1 MIRIRSFGW
10 VASCLLPALTL
21 LTFPACAATV
31 RTAFVAGEHGVDP
44 ARHVS
49 ALSLQVQDVVYQ
61 RLLGYR
67 AGAQGPELVP
77 MAAAALPAAG
87 DGGRRFEFVL
97 REGAHFEATAGRGA
111 ANATGRPV
119 TARDVAWSIRRLAA
133 PSSTAPTREL
143 LLDAIVGLRALA
155 ARWAATGSGDELDVA
170 GIRVVDERTIRFELA
185 EPDYDFPHLLA
196 MTVASILPREIAE
209 VETRAPLLGS
219 GPFAIESWDR
229 EAGRIVLRRKTS
241 GPSLGFGD
249 VTRVEIAL
257 VADEAARGRLLDS
270 GAVDYLAQP
279 ASALARELMADGA
292 TAQARQRRG
301 LRLHRA
307 PVPEVIY
314 YYINQRDPVLGGN
327 SDQQRALRRAILQS
341 YDVAEEIRTV
351 RAGGG
356 RVGASVV
363 PPEVAPQLARAYPLA
378 FNPTLARRELDAAG
392 FRPGADGW
400 RRTPD
405 GRELAVVFSSEPLD
419 LVRPFREVRRRGLAA
434 IGLKMETREQSVQ
447 QNLRDSEGC
456 GLAFWGSAWQ
466 AAVPTPAYFLGLLY
480 GPNIGRGINLACF
493 ESAEYDRLFERAR
506 GTVPGPERD
515 RLYERMLQIAAEEGV
530 WQIGAQRM
538 ATWALGERVVRFEP
552 HALQPAPW
560 LHMAMSTPSAAA
572 APGSLRAVEL
582 TFLKSADGE
591 RERLKRYIV
600 DNWFAMD
607 RIAKAQGLMDAFT
620 VWDSG
625 SDEGPWNLLVS
636 VTYRDAR
643 GYAGIA
649 EAFEAI
655 RRTHT
660 EVRIDGKSLR
670 DLGRIVDSRLV
681 LEDPAHETR

>member
-1 MIRIRSFGW
+1 MIRFSSSRW
-10 VASCLLPALTL
+10 TCLLPALALFTSQA
-21 LTFPACAATV
+21 FAATV
-31 RTAFVAGEHGVDP
+31 RTAFVAGEHGADP

-61 RLLGYR
+61 RLLAYR
-67 AGAQGPELVP
+67 AGAPAPELVP
-77 MAAAALPAAG
+77 MAAAAVPAAG
-87 DGGRRFEFVL
+87 DGGRSFEFVL
-97 REGAHFEATAGRGA
+97 REGVRFEAAAGR
-111 ANATGRPV
+111 PM
-119 TARDVAWSIRRLAA
+119 TAHDVAWSIRRLAA
-133 PSSTAPTREL
+133 PSSTAPAREP
-143 LLDAIVGLRALA
+143 LLDAIAGLRALA
-155 ARWAATGSGDELDVA
+155 TRWAASGSGDGVDVA

-185 EPDYDFPHLLA
+185 EPDHDFPHLLA

-209 VETRAPLLGS
+209 VEPRAPLLGS

-229 EAGRIVLRRKTS
+229 EGGRIVLRRKTG
-241 GPSLGFGD
+241 GPPLAVGN

-257 VADEAARGRLLDS
+257 VADEATRTRLLDS

-279 ASALARELMADGA
+279 ASELARELMADSA
-292 TAQARQRRG
+292 PAQARQRRG
-301 LRLHRA
+301 VRLHRA

-314 YYINQRDPVLGGN
+314 YYINMRDPVLGG
-327 SDQQRALRRAILQS
+327 STDERRALRRAILQS

-351 RAGGG
+351 RAGFG
-356 RVGASVV
+356 RVGAGVV

-378 FNPTLARRELDAAG
+378 FNPVLARRELDAAG

-405 GRELAVVFSSEPLD
+405 GRELAVVFSSEPLEV
-419 LVRPFREVRRRGLAA
+419 VRPYRELRQRGLAD
-434 IGLKMETREQSVQ
+434 IGLRMVTRERSLE
-447 QNLRDSEGC
+447 QNLRDSDGC
-456 GLAFWGSAWQ
+456 GLAFWGSAMRGV
-466 AAVPTPAYFLGLLY
+466 VPTPAYFLRLLY

-493 ESAEYDRLFERAR
+493 ESAEYDRLFEQAR
-506 GTVPGPERD
+506 GTAPGPERD
-515 RLYERMLQIAAEEGV
+515 RLYERMLRIVAEEGV

-538 ATWALGERVVRFEP
+538 ATWALGERVVRFDP

-560 LHMAMSTPSAAA
+560 LQMTMVPPGASA

-582 TFLKSADGE
+582 TFLKSASGE

-607 RIAKAQGLMDAFT
+607 AIAKAQGLMDAFT
-620 VWDSG
+620 VWDTG

-636 VTYRDAR
+636 VTYRDSR
-643 GYAGIA
+643 GYAGIS

-655 RRTHT
+655 RRAHT

>member
-1 MIRIRSFGW
+1 
-10 VASCLLPALTL
+10 
-21 LTFPACAATV
+21 
-31 RTAFVAGEHGVDP
+31 
-44 ARHVS
+44 
-49 ALSLQVQDVVYQ
+49 
-61 RLLGYR
+61 
-67 AGAQGPELVP
+67 
-77 MAAAALPAAG
+77 
-87 DGGRRFEFVL
+87 
-97 REGAHFEATAGRGA
+97 
-111 ANATGRPV
+111 
-119 TARDVAWSIRRLAA
+119 
-133 PSSTAPTREL
+133 
-143 LLDAIVGLRALA
+143 
-155 ARWAATGSGDELDVA
+155 
-170 GIRVVDERTIRFELA
+170 VDERTIHFELA

-219 GPFAIESWDR
+219 GPFAIESWDQ
-229 EAGRIVLRRKTS
+229 EAGRIVLRRKTR

-257 VADEAARGRLLDS
+257 VADEVARGRLLDS

-292 TAQARQRRG
+292 TAQARTRRG

-314 YYINQRDPVLGGN
+314 YYINMRDPVLGGS
-327 SDQQRALRRAILQS
+327 SDERRALRRAILQS

-351 RAGGG
+351 RAGFG

-392 FRPGADGW
+392 FKPGTDGW

-419 LVRPFREVRRRGLAA
+419 LVRPYRELRQRGLAE

-447 QNLRDSEGC
+447 QNLRDSVGC
-456 GLAFWGSAWQ
+456 GLAFWGSAWR
-466 AAVPTPAYFLGLLY
+466 ALVPTPAYFLSLLY

-493 ESAEYDRLFERAR
+493 ESAEFDRLFERAR
-506 GTVPGPERD
+506 STVPGPERD

-530 WQIGAQRM
+530 WQIGAQRV
-538 ATWALGERVVRFEP
+538 ATWALGERVARFEP

-560 LHMAMSTPSAAA
+560 LHMAMSTPSTVA

-582 TFLKSADGE
+582 TFLKSASGE

-625 SDEGPWNLLVS
+625 NDEGPWDLLVS

>member
-1 MIRIRSFGW
+1 MIRTRSFGW
-10 VASCLLPALTL
+10 VASCLLPALAL
-21 LTFPACAATV
+21 FTFPACAATV

-143 LLDAIVGLRALA
+143 LLDSIVGLRALA

-170 GIRVVDERTIRFELA
+170 GIRVVDERTIHFELA

-219 GPFAIESWDR
+219 GPFAIESWDQ
-229 EAGRIVLRRKTS
+229 EAGRIVLRRKTR

-257 VADEAARGRLLDS
+257 VADEVARGRLLDS

-292 TAQARQRRG
+292 TAQARTRR
-301 LRLHRA
+301 
-307 PVPEVIY
+307 
-314 YYINQRDPVLGGN
+314 
-327 SDQQRALRRAILQS
+327 RRAILQS

-351 RAGGG
+351 RAGFG

-392 FRPGADGW
+392 FKPGTDGW

-419 LVRPFREVRRRGLAA
+419 LVRPYRELRQRGLAE

-447 QNLRDSEGC
+447 QNLRDSVGC
-456 GLAFWGSAWQ
+456 GLAFWGSAWR
-466 AAVPTPAYFLGLLY
+466 ALVPTPAYFLSLLY

-493 ESAEYDRLFERAR
+493 ESAEFDRLFERAR
-506 GTVPGPERD
+506 STVPGPERD

-530 WQIGAQRM
+530 WQIGAQRV
-538 ATWALGERVVRFEP
+538 ATWALGERVARFEP

-560 LHMAMSTPSAAA
+560 LHMAMSTPSTVA

-582 TFLKSADGE
+582 TFLKSASGE

-625 SDEGPWNLLVS
+625 NDEGPWDLLVS